1 MKKLHFITLAAAAA
15 LTAACS
21 STETVYEYV
30 RLSDAAC
37 TFLASDNTQK
47 SIEVTASGAWQADAG
62 ASWLTVERQ
71 DDYLLL
77 AAADNDSGMER
88 VTEIVITSGSATAGI
103 KVIQM
108 APESSM
114 YRYRILKTFDMGAKM
129 SKNGRYVG
137 GNIKA
142 LLPDETWENYPTII
156 DLETDEWIQLG
167 PFPNSLFNLELP
179 FAISDEGTIFF
190 LDANTNA
197 CVGFNLAGD
206 YFLPANAKDF
216 NLLPSVQS
224 ISADGRIWVGFGMDD
239 VLAFGGMY
247 RPLKWTDGG
256 TPEVLPVP
264 ELNFRNEPYVAGVM
278 ARGCSADGSVI
289 YGSTWDNLDC
299 GMLYWKDGK
308 VDWAGSDVRRIHTE
322 INRYGEEEICVDA
335 MRCMADLT
343 QISPNGKW
351 IAGAYRYEIM
361 EDGNYHIET
370 YPAVFNTETGKTV
383 IIKDYGERVV
393 SHITNDG
400 IVCIANSSYL
410 PNNGFMYDVN
420 TQTNLGSVQEWILST
435 YGIIAPMGY
444 IRHVSPDGQY
454 LMAHTMEDSAL
465 QPRVVG
471 WYLAPALEK

>member
-156 DLETDEWIQLG
+156 DLETDEWIQFG
-167 PFPNSLFNLELP
+167 PLPDDLYCIEVP
-179 FAISDEGTIFF
+179 FAVSDEGTVFF
-190 LDANTNA
+190 YDSNTNG
-197 CVGFNLAGD
+197 CIGFDISGNAFTPKAPAGQTTI
-206 YFLPANAKDF
+206 PQ
-216 NLLPSVQS
+216 VQS
-224 ISADGRIWVGFGMDD
+224 ISADGRIWVGWGHQPGN
-239 VLAFGGMY
+239 LY
-247 RPLKWTDGG
+247 QPIRWIDGE
-256 TPEVLPVP
+256 PEILPVP
-264 ELNFRNEPYVAGVM
+264 PLNFRDAPYVTGVTV
-278 ARGCSADGSVI
+278 RGCSADGSVI
-289 YGSTWDNLDC
+289 YGSTWDNLDF

-308 VDWAGSDVRRIHTE
+308 VDWVGSDVRETQTVQIDNG
-322 INRYGEEEICVDA
+322 IGETIDYRLVNGMIATAEY
-335 MRCMADLT
+335 T
-343 QISPNGKW
+343 KISPNGRW
-351 IAGAYRYEIM
+351 IAGAYRTEKLA
-361 EDGNYHIET
+361 GNDIART
-370 YPAVFNTETGKTV
+370 QYPAFFNTETGKTTIVTDFGEGYASHATDDGLGIILLGTFLPSSGIVYDIEHQVSLGSVEEWVSDNYGIV
-383 IIKDYGERVV
+383 IPTGYITYITPDRSRLMGNVLESTAVGTRVV
-393 SHITNDG
+393 SWY
-400 IVCIANSSYL
+400 V
-410 PNNGFMYDVN
+410 
-420 TQTNLGSVQEWILST
+420 
-435 YGIIAPMGY
+435 AP
-444 IRHVSPDGQY
+444 P
-454 LMAHTMEDSAL
+454 
-465 QPRVVG
+465 
-471 WYLAPALEK
+471 LEK